1 MLARHRDAP
10 VTYAPTGC
18 SLDESVR
25 VAGGLKRRKWSTP
38 LHGATAFE
46 RGVRALRAWQIH
58 RGAGMS
64 VVTDDELV
72 VGAAVAMS
80 APLPIGFIDVLCRVV
95 EVVDQ
100 DDRFGFAYGTLPIH
114 PERGEE
120 SFVLSRTEG
129 GATFTICAVSQ
140 PIHPLARLAPPVG
153 DFLQSLATARYLE
166 AMKEAVS

>member
-1 MLARHRDAP
+1 MTSWLP
-10 VTYAPTGC
+10 
-18 SLDESVR
+18 
-25 VAGGLKRRKWSTP
+25 
-38 LHGATAFE
+38 
-46 RGVRALRAWQIH
+46 
-58 RGAGMS
+58 
-64 VVTDDELV
+64 
-72 VGAAVAMS
+72 
-80 APLPIGFIDVLCRVV
+80 APLLPCPRPFRLGSSTFSAEWWRSWT
-95 EVVDQ
+95 E
-100 DDRFGFAYGTLPIH
+100 DDRFGFAYGTLPVH